1 MEITEIVRGADLLKS
16 TARQLLIYRALGW
29 EPPRWAHAPLMMDE
43 HGMRLAKRHDA
54 LALRK
59 LRERGM
65 SPEEARKS
73 F

>member
-1 MEITEIVRGADLLKS
+1 
-16 TARQLLIYRALGW
+16 
-29 EPPRWAHAPLMMDE
+29 MDE